1 MSLISFH
8 LFIGYAAA
16 ILSPTRQGNE
26 DKYNQQSIHQ
36 DQDHASSKPLKEPPT
51 KSGVEVS
58 SKPFLFISQ
67 TFARAGIKR
76 MIPQVKR
83 CNNLVCMYNI

>member
-8 LFIGYAAA
+8 LFISYAAA

-26 DKYNQQSIHQ
+26 DKHNQQSIH
-36 DQDHASSKPLKEPPT
+36 QDHASSKPLKEPPT

-58 SKPFLFISQ
+58 SKPFLLISQ

-76 MIPQVKR
+76 MIPQVKK
-83 CNNLVCMYNI
+83 M

>member
-8 LFIGYAAA
+8 LFIGYAAPA

-26 DKYNQQSIHQ
+26 DKHNQQSIHQ
-36 DQDHASSKPLKEPPT
+36 DQAAKPLKEPPT
-51 KSGVEVS
+51 KSGVDVS

-76 MIPQVKR
+76 MNDSAGKK
-83 CNNLVCMYNI
+83 M